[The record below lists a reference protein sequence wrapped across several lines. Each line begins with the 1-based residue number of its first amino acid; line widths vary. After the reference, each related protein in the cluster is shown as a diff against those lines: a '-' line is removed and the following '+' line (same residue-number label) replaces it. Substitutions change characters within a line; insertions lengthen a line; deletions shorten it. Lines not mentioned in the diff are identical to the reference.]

1 MWHQFAVS
9 NQANEVVQ
17 NNRVCISR
25 RLLFGAFLR
34 KPQETFREIKTSA
47 ESRNKYRTGERCVS
61 QNNDHLVGELQV
73 NLGLVVKTLLQL
85 SPGFSQSSV

>member
-1 MWHQFAVS
+1 MWHQFAAS

-17 NNRVCISR
+17 NNRVRVIRQS
-25 RLLFGAFLR
+25 LFEAFLR
-34 KPQETFREIKTSA
+34 KPQETFRKKKLLLNHATNID
-47 ESRNKYRTGERCVS
+47 SRTS
-61 QNNDHLVGELQV
+61 QNKDHLVGELQV